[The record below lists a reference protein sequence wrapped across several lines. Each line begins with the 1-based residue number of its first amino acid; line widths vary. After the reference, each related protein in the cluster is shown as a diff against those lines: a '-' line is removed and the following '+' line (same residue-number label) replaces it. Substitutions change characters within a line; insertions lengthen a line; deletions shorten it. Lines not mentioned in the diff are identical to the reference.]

1 MRQKYTI
8 KRKIVHRL
16 KCLRRVSRVLSSPS
30 TTISSFFPYDSDSA
44 RRYFYNILS
53 IPTKSLHLCW
63 HSISKQNNRFYSAGT
78 FIKRQMIFHCVN
90 VWVEL
95 AIRLNV
101 CQPLLVAEIEL
112 WGCRMTKKKKQQN
125 HFGKML
131 AVVCIWLALSFLDIE
146 GVKISWRV
154 AIKDNPLK
162 ITAFLLN

>member
-30 TTISSFFPYDSDSA
+30 PTISSFFPYDSDSA

-90 VWVEL
+90 KWVEL

-112 WGCRMTKKKKQQN
+112 WRRMTKKKTTKSLWQN
-125 HFGKML
+125 ACSGLHLIG
-131 AVVCIWLALSFLDIE
+131 AVF
-146 GVKISWRV
+146 SWHWRCQN
-154 AIKDNPLK
+154 KLK
-162 ITAFLLN
+162 GRY